1 MEYGRNF
8 LYGMEYGRN
17 FLGMEWKKIVGMEY
31 GKIVFHSIPLHA
43 LLVLTE
49 TFSSHLDK
57 FPADCPEFELYWLL
71 SNQSG
76 ILLRRD

>member
-1 MEYGRNF
+1 ME
-8 LYGMEYGRN
+8 
-17 FLGMEWKKIVGMEY
+17 KSS
-31 GKIVFHSIPLHA
+31 SIPLHA

-76 ILLRRD
+76 ILLRRDLESDGPLIPSGQLNLTAVLTSTYL